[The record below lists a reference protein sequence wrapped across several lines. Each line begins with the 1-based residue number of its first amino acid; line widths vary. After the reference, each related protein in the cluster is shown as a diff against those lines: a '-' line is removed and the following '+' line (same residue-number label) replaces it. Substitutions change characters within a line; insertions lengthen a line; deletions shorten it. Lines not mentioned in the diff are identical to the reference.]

1 MPKLPLY
8 DDHKRRVGEGRDLEH
23 LWHARTSGKPQGI
36 RSRGNYWPA
45 KTMNI
50 MVQSDIDRHARH
62 AVIAFPDTG
71 AAYVVENQTQLKGI
85 IQKLMGIYQHIDAWR
100 GQSSIVSFGRDND

>member
-8 DDHKRRVGEGRDLEH
+8 DDHKRRVGEGRDLEN
-23 LWHARTSGKPQGI
+23 LWHARAGSGNAI

-45 KTMNI
+45 KSLNI
-50 MVQSDIDRHARH
+50 MAQVDVDRHARH

-71 AAYVVENQTQLKGI
+71 AAYVVQNQLQLKAI
-85 IQKLMGIYQHIDAWR
+85 IHKLIGIYQHIDAR
-100 GQSSIVSFGRDND
+100 GQSAVISFGRDDTS